1 MKNQFYKD
9 SRDSKEKKSAPSK
22 SSNFRAERKTSNP
35 KYSSKSEFE
44 RTRFERREQ
53 TQEPDFERTKFE
65 KPEKNAKRDSH
76 ASWRNNVRQKKTVS
90 IRKELFDEKSIPEDA
105 AKIIANF
112 DKVIE
117 DVMHLSGKQKVTLPA
132 AVKNLSHQLTDERGT
147 RRLGYMNEAS
157 FLSAYVNYFMWWNLV
172 RLCRLF
178 ANLPKSAFN
187 FDDETVALD
196 IGSGPLTIPIALWLS
211 RPELRSKKIVW
222 YCLDLSSQALSLG
235 EEIYL
240 SVAAKTIA
248 AAASAATAASSESK
262 NEKTSEKKAEKTF
275 EPWKIIRVKGS
286 LGTAIKEK
294 ADFVTCGNTFNE
306 IIQRNE
312 MPTDFLAKKYSS
324 QLISYLKDE
333 KDNAEKKQNIL
344 LIEPGDPHSARFI
357 SLIRNAFIRQNF
369 KPVAPCPHIEEC
381 PMAGRTGG
389 RATNASGK
397 NTKWCNFAFSTD
409 SAPKTLLRL
418 SEKAGIPK
426 ERASLSFIFVSRDAN
441 QKKDA
446 EQTAQNPENEKIFI
460 RIASDFIKLP
470 EIRRSGYYA
479 CSKYGMLLA
488 VDENHIQPKNGEL
501 LQIRT
506 PENLDERDQKSGAI
520 IVKI

>member
-9 SRDSKEKKSAPSK
+9 SFYKDSREKKSSQGKAARFQS
-22 SSNFRAERKTSNP
+22 ERKMSNP
-35 KYSSKSEFE
+35 KYSSKTEPE
-44 RTRFERREQ
+44 RTRFERTEQ
-53 TQEPDFERTKFE
+53 TQ
-65 KPEKNAKRDSH
+65 KPEKNARRDSH
-76 ASWRNNVRQKKTVS
+76 ANWKNTVRQKKTIS

-187 FDDETVALD
+187 FDDDTIALD

-211 RPELRSKKIVW
+211 RPELRTKKIVW

-248 AAASAATAASSESK
+248 AAAVSKSED
-262 NEKTSEKKAEKTF
+262 EKSPEKKAEKAF

-286 LGTAIKEK
+286 LGTPIKEK

-312 MPTDFLAKKYSS
+312 MPTDFLAKKYSG
-324 QLISYLKDE
+324 QLVSYLKEE
-333 KDNAEKKQNIL
+333 KDSSEKSQNIL

-357 SLIRNAFIRQNF
+357 SLIRNAFIRQDF
-369 KPVAPCPHIEEC
+369 RPVSPCPHAGEC

-409 SAPKTLLRL
+409 SAPKPLLKL

-426 ERASLSFIFVSRDAN
+426 ERASLSFIFVSRDSD
-441 QKKDA
+441 QKK
-446 EQTAQNPENEKIFI
+446 EEKQKNQNSENEKIFI

-470 EIRRSGYYA
+470 EIHRSGYYA

-488 VDENHIQPKNGEL
+488 VDENHVQPKNGEL
-501 LQIRT
+501 LQIRA
-506 PENLDERDQKSGAI
+506 PENLDERDQKSGAV

>member
-1 MKNQFYKD
+1 MRKQFYKD
-9 SRDSKEKKSAPSK
+9 SREKKSAQEKTSRFQRERET
-22 SSNFRAERKTSNP
+22 SNFREEQKYSSPR
-35 KYSSKSEFE
+35 YSSKSEIETKRFE
-44 RTRFERREQ
+44 RTEQ
-53 TQEPDFERTKFE
+53 TQKT
-65 KPEKNAKRDSH
+65 EKNAKRDSH
-76 ASWRNNVRQKKTVS
+76 ANWRNSVRQKKTVS

-262 NEKTSEKKAEKTF
+262 DEKSSEKKAEKTF

-369 KPVAPCPHIEEC
+369 KPVAPCPHVEEC

-426 ERASLSFIFVSRDAN
+426 ERASLSFIFVSRDSN
-441 QKKDA
+441 QKKEA
-446 EQTAQNPENEKIFI
+446 EQKAQNPENEKIFI

-488 VDENHIQPKNGEL
+488 IDENHIQPKNGEL

>member
-9 SRDSKEKKSAPSK
+9 SFYKDSREKKSSQGKAARLQS
-22 SSNFRAERKTSNP
+22 ERKMSNP
-35 KYSSKSEFE
+35 KYSSKSEPE
-44 RTRFERREQ
+44 RTRFERTETEQ
-53 TQEPDFERTKFE
+53 TQ
-65 KPEKNAKRDSH
+65 KPEKIAKRDSH
-76 ASWRNNVRQKKTVS
+76 ANWRNSVRQKKTVS

-105 AKIIANF
+105 AKIIVNF

-187 FDDETVALD
+187 FDDKTVALD

-248 AAASAATAASSESK
+248 AAVSKSED
-262 NEKTSEKKAEKTF
+262 EKSPEKKAEKTF

-333 KDNAEKKQNIL
+333 KDDAEKKQNIL

-369 KPVAPCPHIEEC
+369 KPVAPCPHTEEC

-389 RATNASGK
+389 RATNANGK

-426 ERASLSFIFVSRDAN
+426 ERASLSFIFVSRDSK
-441 QKKDA
+441 QKKEEA
-446 EQTAQNPENEKIFI
+446 PKTQNPENEKIFI

-470 EIRRSGYYA
+470 EIHRSGYYA

-520 IVKI
+520 VVKI